1 MYTVFTQAHQSRHN
15 NCSLRA
21 YHTDPLTRLYAQYM
35 LKMKTTRPVLRWW
48 HSIQYCHG
56 SHGPMNLKIKNTA
69 IDHEMK
75 SHWTAGRKKADGCM
89 HLKART
95 RFQLHVNWNE
105 APVSLVRVVVE
116 VLVRVLCE
124 FSWRCWYESCV
135 SYRRGAGTSL
145 VWVLVEVLVR
155 VLCEMS

>member
-89 HLKART
+89 HLKALT
-95 RFQLHVNWNE
+95 RFQLHMNWNE
-105 APVSLVRVVVE
+105 APVGLVR
-116 VLVRVLCE
+116 
-124 FSWRCWYESCV
+124 
-135 SYRRGAGTSL
+135 
-145 VWVLVEVLVR
+145 VLVEVLVLVMGFCGHEQLLWLSQIR
-155 VLCEMS
+155 HNHAHPVYLHVHQFNPSN